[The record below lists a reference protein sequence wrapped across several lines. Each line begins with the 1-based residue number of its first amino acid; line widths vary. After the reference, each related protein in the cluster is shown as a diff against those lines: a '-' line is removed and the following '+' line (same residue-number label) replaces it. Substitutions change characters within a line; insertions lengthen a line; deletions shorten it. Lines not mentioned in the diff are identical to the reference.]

1 MSVSKFYGER
11 MMKTNEANIDRIAR
25 IVVGLGL
32 VVLGF
37 MTQGLLGTGISVLG
51 LIPIVTGVVGW
62 CPLYSLLGI
71 STCPV
76 KK

>member
-1 MSVSKFYGER
+1 
-11 MMKTNEANIDRIAR
+11 MKTNEGNIDRILR

-37 MTQGLLGTGISVLG
+37 MTQGLLGTGISLVG
-51 LIPIVTGVVGW
+51 LIPIGTGVVGW
-62 CPLYSLLGI
+62 CPVYSLLGI
-71 STCPV
+71 STCAV

>member
-1 MSVSKFYGER
+1 
-11 MMKTNEANIDRIAR
+11 MKTNEANIDRIAR

>member
-1 MSVSKFYGER
+1 
-11 MMKTNEANIDRIAR
+11 MMKTNEGNIDRIAR

-37 MTQGLLGTGISVLG
+37 MTQGLLGTGISVFG
-51 LIPIVTGVVGW
+51 LIPIATGVVGW